1 MKHIFRL
8 QPAFTAIAVA
18 LVMVAC
24 GPSKEE
30 IQKKQIDELTAELK
44 QLDDNNAKLETRM
57 DSLIKEKQTL
67 AEQLAKEKNNTAL
80 KDKLAATNNAIA
92 AVKAENAKLVAELDK
107 FKTKSDSLGK
117 ANAALA
123 EQVKALT
130 ARAEEAETKLAA
142 AEQRAADLDMQ
153 LQSATATINKTYAVS
168 RFEVIGQRKGEEDKK
183 GKIRTNADE
192 LRFVIS
198 LTRPQGVKAVAETKM
213 VLYVTYPDGSMFY
226 KEPCNIK
233 NDADSH
239 VIPVKERKMDLRK
252 GKYNVQLM
260 DAADNSV
267 KYQGSFLIVGV
278 L

>member
-1 MKHIFRL
+1 MKHITRL
-8 QPAFTAIAVA
+8 QSVFMAVA
-18 LVMVAC
+18 MALVVVAC

-44 QLDDNNAKLETRM
+44 QLDDNNNKLESRM
-57 DSLIKEKQTL
+57 DSLIKDKQTL
-67 AEQLAKEKNNTAL
+67 TEQLAKAKDNTELKN
-80 KDKLAATNNAIA
+80 KLAATNAAIT
-92 AVKAENAKLVAELDK
+92 AVKAENAKLASELDK
-107 FKTKSDSLGK
+107 FKMKSDSLGK

-142 AEQRAADLDMQ
+142 AEQRAADLDTQ
-153 LQSATATINKTYAVS
+153 LQTATATINKTYAVS
-168 RFEVIGQRKGEEDKK
+168 KFEVIGQRKGEEDKK

-192 LRFVIS
+192 LRFVIN
-198 LTRPQGVKAVAETKM
+198 LTRPAGAKATPETKM
-213 VLYVTYPDGSMFY
+213 VLHVTYPDGSMFY
-226 KEPCNIK
+226 KEACNIK

-252 GKYNVQLM
+252 GKYAVKLM

-267 KYQGSFLIVGV
+267 KYEGSFLVVGV